1 MKKSLFESIHK
12 CVICKGDIEVKRT
25 IDGTAYWNLGHNAW
39 PVAKGNCCCKCEEK
53 KVIPRRKLKAL
64 FNN

>member
-25 IDGTAYWNLGHNAW
+25 IDGTGHNAW
-39 PVAKGNCCCKCEEK
+39 PVTKGNCCYKCEEK